1 MKRVIAILLSCCL
14 LLGLSGCSRNKGAS
28 PDGLT
33 AGTYDYSH
41 AKFNELRQ
49 YYFDYFLELY
59 GIKHLES
66 DKNGNYSDEDVITF
80 AFVYLSRGLG
90 EDISEGVTKKRLNE
104 VAEKYLAHTITDF
117 DTDCSMVNPA
127 NDKVIFTQY
136 SIDFFGDVMVLQ
148 KLIVKKDGT
157 HEAEFHRCTLPDE
170 FWVEQ
175 PVPNAF
181 EKLVTGDYKPFGTDI
196 TVTPLRVVF
205 KVLVDKKNNNKQ
217 YLQISTMK
225 PAALDG

>member
-1 MKRVIAILLSCCL
+1 MKRLLSFVLSACL

-49 YYFDYFLELY
+49 YYFDYFWELY
-59 GIKHLES
+59 GIRYLES
-66 DKNGNYSDEDVITF
+66 DQDGNYSDEDVINF

-90 EDISEGVTKKRLNE
+90 EDIFEGVTKKRLNE

-136 SIDFFGDVMVLQ
+136 STDFFGDLMVLQ

-157 HEAEFHRCTLPDE
+157 HEAQFHRCSLPDT
-170 FWVEQ
+170 FWENQ
-175 PVPNAF
+175 TVPNAF
-181 EKLVTGDYKPFGTDI
+181 EEIINGNYQVFGQGI

-205 KVLVDKKNNNKQ
+205 KVLVDKKNDKKQ

-225 PAALDG
+225 PPITR